1 MAWAA
6 SDDPSGDGDG
16 GGSTSGK
23 VDALANWCFLRYA
36 IPPPHPTRPASDP
49 TQTRSPATAT
59 DRDGRSSGGRC
70 LKFERCP
77 VPRNF
82 GAVGPT
88 LV

>member
-36 IPPPHPTRPASDP
+36 IPPAPPYPARLRSDAD
-49 TQTRSPATAT
+49 SISG
-59 DRDGRSSGGRC
+59 DGDG
-70 LKFERCP
+70 
-77 VPRNF
+77 
-82 GAVGPT
+82 
-88 LV
+88 